1 MSVVIAAKYKNGIAM
16 VADKQATYYNTK
28 FDNVTKVQPFKYSN
42 SGIGVVGYLRD
53 CNVMRLLEDVIPAE
67 DILKRVDI
75 DELYVIRNIVPRIMN
90 HLAENKRLDKTKD
103 IYSMESMML
112 YATEDNIYTIGEDFS
127 VAETDTSFATIG
139 CGSEKVTG
147 YLATLGDTS
156 KYNRKEI
163 TDVLCYA
170 VQKACEKDVY
180 INDSVDLMYFERKED
195 KYAN

>member
-1 MSVVIAAKYKNGIAM
+1 MSVVIAAKYRNGIAM
-16 VADKQATYYNTK
+16 IADKQATQYNTK
-28 FDNVTKVQPFKYSN
+28 IDNATKVQPFKYSN

-53 CNVMRLLEDVIPAE
+53 CNVMRLMEDIIPAE
-67 DILKRVDI
+67 DILKRIDI

-90 HLAENKRLDKTKD
+90 HLGENKRLNKSKD
-103 IYSMESMML
+103 MYSMESEML
-112 YATEDNIYTIGEDFS
+112 YATDKNIFKIGEDFS
-127 VAETDTSFATIG
+127 VAEADTTFATIG
-139 CGSEKVTG
+139 CGSEKVIG

-156 KYNRKEI
+156 KYSRKEI

-180 INDSVDLMYFERKED
+180 INDSVDLMYFERRED